1 MTLGKL
7 KSYQHIS
14 GVSGIS
20 YNIFMD
26 EEARVAYFDFEQVVV
41 LDFRVERMKE
51 IGMLTFEQLRLGVI
65 LEERVVEPSV
75 PELKGQ
81 MSFECGSW
89 DGPLYTCL
97 VTMWEL
103 TKPL

>member
-1 MTLGKL
+1 MTLGKR
-7 KSYQHIS
+7 KSLHTFQVFPEYRITLS
-14 GVSGIS
+14 GMRRQGLRIL
-20 YNIFMD
+20 IFNKI
-26 EEARVAYFDFEQVVV
+26 VV

-51 IGMLTFEQLRLGVI
+51 IGMLTFEQLRMGVI

-89 DGPLYTCL
+89 DGQLYTCL